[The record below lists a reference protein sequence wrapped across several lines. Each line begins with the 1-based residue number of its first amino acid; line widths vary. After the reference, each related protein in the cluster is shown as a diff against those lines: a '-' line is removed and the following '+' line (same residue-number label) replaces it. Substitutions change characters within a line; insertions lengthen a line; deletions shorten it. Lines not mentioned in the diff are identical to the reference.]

1 MDDTISYLKV
11 VAPESAQGQRIR
23 RWLLVNHRDVAKTQ
37 KNLHRAFSR
46 KEISVNGEPVEECR
60 LLAKDDVIEVKYDKS
75 IEEAEKMKIIPIKV
89 SYEDPHLAVVWK
101 PSGQTFVT
109 FEKAIE
115 YNTALKDLEGNR
127 EKVWCINDIQK
138 AASGLIIVAK
148 TPEMKD
154 ALMNDYKNDEIQVT
168 MRLLVHGSVPTVDID
183 TLFRPEMNKKEEDAE
198 PIVPTEVVKSISIV
212 SQTRSNN
219 SQFISKIDLELHT
232 PLSNCAL
239 RKLFY
244 FHSDHPIIGNSNYTK
259 PLKTNRDKGL
269 CAALLAVSFTHPI
282 TKAQISVKEDEPSKF
297 RVVCEREAKFYQNK
311 LDRESDEI
319 KKSGIL
325 PIDLEERK
333 QGQLLAYIL
342 GQKDFFGH
350 SFKIT
355 KDCLIP
361 RASSETLVQAAIT
374 VLKNKSNPKVIDVGT
389 GCGNLLISI
398 LHKVP
403 SSSGVGVDISQAA
416 LDVAKENERSILNED
431 EKRIEW
437 RLQDMSH
444 ISDVDL
450 YDVLVCNPPYLD
462 FDKTSKEKEQ
472 MAALEQEPAEAL
484 FAKDNGYEWYKV
496 LSNVAPKIV
505 KEDGY
510 VVLECGKNMME
521 KVLGIWSDWEQ
532 DEVYKDI
539 QGWNR
544 CLVLKK
550 SCK

>member
-1 MDDTISYLKV
+1 M
-11 VAPESAQGQRIR
+11 R
-23 RWLLVNHRDVAKTQ
+23 
-37 KNLHRAFSR
+37 
-46 KEISVNGEPVEECR
+46 
-60 LLAKDDVIEVKYDKS
+60 
-75 IEEAEKMKIIPIKV
+75 
-89 SYEDPHLAVVWK
+89 
-101 PSGQTFVT
+101 
-109 FEKAIE
+109 
-115 YNTALKDLEGNR
+115 
-127 EKVWCINDIQK
+127 
-138 AASGLIIVAK
+138 
-148 TPEMKD
+148 D
-154 ALMNDYKNDEIQVT
+154 ALMNDYKNDAIQVT
-168 MRLLVHGSVPTVDID
+168 MRLLVHGSLPTVDID

-198 PIVPTEVVKSISIV
+198 PIVPTDVVKSISIV

-269 CAALLAVSFTHPI
+269 CAALLAVSFIHPV
-282 TKAQISVKEDEPSKF
+282 TKAQIQVQEDEPSKF
-297 RVVCEREAKFYQNK
+297 RIVCEREAKFYQTK

-333 QGQLLAYIL
+333 QGQLLAYML
-342 GQKDFFGH
+342 GQKEFYGH
-350 SFKIT
+350 HFKIT

-361 RASSETLVQAAIT
+361 RTSSETLVKAAIT
-374 VLKNKSNPKVIDVGT
+374 VLKNKLNPKVIDVGT

-398 LHKVP
+398 LHQVP
-403 SSSGVGVDISQAA
+403 SSFGVGLDISEAA
-416 LDVAKENERSILNED
+416 LNVAKENERRILNND
-431 EKRIEW
+431 QIEW
-437 RLQDMSH
+437 RLQDMSN
-444 ISDVDL
+444 ISDIDT

-496 LSNVAPKIV
+496 LSKVAPKIV
-505 KEDGY
+505 KEDGF
-510 VVLECGKNMME
+510 VVLECGKNMMD

-550 SCK
+550 KTCK

>member
-1 MDDTISYLKV
+1 M
-11 VAPESAQGQRIR
+11 E
-23 RWLLVNHRDVAKTQ
+23 N
-37 KNLHRAFSR
+37 
-46 KEISVNGEPVEECR
+46 
-60 LLAKDDVIEVKYDKS
+60 
-75 IEEAEKMKIIPIKV
+75 
-89 SYEDPHLAVVWK
+89 
-101 PSGQTFVT
+101 
-109 FEKAIE
+109 
-115 YNTALKDLEGNR
+115 
-127 EKVWCINDIQK
+127 
-138 AASGLIIVAK
+138 
-148 TPEMKD
+148 
-154 ALMNDYKNDEIQVT
+154 YKNDKIQVT
-168 MRLLVHGSVPTVDID
+168 MRLLVHGLVPTVDIS
-183 TLFRPEMNKKEEDAE
+183 TLFQPEINKKEEDSE
-198 PIVPTEVVKSISIV
+198 PIIPTDVVKSISIV

-219 SQFISKIDLELHT
+219 SQFITKLELELHT

-244 FHSDHPIIGNSNYTK
+244 FHSDHPIIGNSNYTR

-269 CAALLAVSFTHPI
+269 CAALLAVSFIHPVS
-282 TKAQISVKEDEPSKF
+282 KELISVKEEEPTKF
-297 RVVCEREAKFYQNK
+297 GVVCEREARFYQNK
-311 LDRESDEI
+311 LDRESEEI

-333 QGQLLAYIL
+333 EGQLLAYIL
-342 GQKDFFGH
+342 GQKEFSGH
-350 SFKIT
+350 VFKIT

-361 RASSETLVQAAIT
+361 RTSSETLVQAAVT
-374 VLKNKSNPKVIDVGT
+374 VLANRENANVIDVGT

-398 LHKVP
+398 LNKVP
-403 SSSGVGVDISQAA
+403 SASGVGVDISEAA
-416 LDVAKENERSILNED
+416 LAVAKENDDCILND
-431 EKRIEW
+431 QKRIEW

-444 ISDVDL
+444 ISDLDA

-510 VVLECGKNMME
+510 VVLECGKNMMG

-544 CLVLKK
+544 CLVLRKK
-550 SCK
+550 KT